1 MAQIVT
7 STVAIG
13 GMTCHSCVSLIQAG
27 IGELDGVESVIV
39 SLEEEKAT
47 IVYDTAKANVD
58 QFRETVE
65 DMGFIC
71 FEADCKF
78 VQRMAGALIK
88 IIAFE
93 AIHVQ

>member
-7 STVAIG
+7 STVAIE

-27 IGELDGVESVIV
+27 IGELDGVESVVV
-39 SLEEEKAT
+39 SLEEKNAT
-47 IVYDTAKANVD
+47 IVYDAAKANTN

-78 VQRMAGALIK
+78 VQ
-88 IIAFE
+88 
-93 AIHVQ
+93 